1 MALMAGVIDYF
12 LSHDLQHQP
21 ESLHYDV
28 ATCIGQYILYFNPNN
43 NNNDHHLH
51 SQMMW
56 IP

>member
-28 ATCIGQYILYFNPNN
+28 ATCIGQYILHFNPNN
-43 NNNDHHLH
+43 NLSDDVNSLNSFL
-51 SQMMW
+51 SL
-56 IP
+56 